1 MRFLALASA
10 IALSGCAQSTAHYPV
25 LADVSPE
32 ADARVDVIDRTVVL
46 ADAVDADLA
55 PRGGAMDLA
64 DAGAAFALDA
74 SRMTDTGVEGRSDN
88 PYANVLAGAIASTSA
103 YAITVGVFAPPAIAI
118 GLVAEGQV
126 HRVAENVWQVQRTVP
141 VGGQQVT
148 GTFTV
153 AWVAVGW
160 LAEMRLKTED
170 GTWNDDLWFTG
181 FVGPQGG
188 IAWWDLYD
196 RGDLVGVIEWLGD
209 GQGNAHLGLSAL
221 DGPHAGSGISWLFTE
236 EGVARV
242 DAVDGVTEEH
252 AWVQHNADD
261 SGEVRLPE
269 FNEGE
274 PACWDVDLT
283 NTPCAE

>member
-1 MRFLALASA
+1 MRFLALAA
-10 IALSGCAQSTAHYPV
+10 VIALSGCAQSPVDYPV

-32 ADARVDVIDRTVVL
+32 ADALVGVVDRTAVL

-55 PRGGAMDLA
+55 PRGGAMNLA
-64 DAGAAFALDA
+64 DAGAAFSLDV
-74 SRMTDTGVEGRSDN
+74 SRLTDAGPEGRSDN
-88 PYANVLAGAIASTSA
+88 PYANVLAGAVASTGA
-103 YAITVGVFAPPAIAI
+103 YAMTVGVMAPPAIAI
-118 GLVAEGQV
+118 GIVADGQV
-126 HRVAENVWQVQRTVP
+126 QRVAENVWQAQRTVP
-141 VGGQQVT
+141 VSGQQVT

-196 RGDLVGVIEWLGD
+196 RGNLVGVVEWLGD
-209 GQGNAHLGLSAL
+209 GQGNAHLGLAAV
-221 DGPHAGSGISWLFTE
+221 DGPNAGSAISWMFTDA
-236 EGVARV
+236 GVARV
-242 DAVDGVTEEH
+242 DAVDGATLEE
-252 AWVQHNADD
+252 AWVQHNGDD
-261 SGEVRLPE
+261 SGEVRLPD

-274 PACWDVDLT
+274 VACWDVDLL
-283 NTPCAE
+283 NTPCDL